1 MFSWCYLSSHAR
13 PRNLFFN
20 HGCSKPWKI
29 DGQSKPKT
37 WVEHEGDWWKTL
49 TYCHGWK
56 TWVFGLFRVWF
67 VGDIRTRV
75 VKETDHINFERDTD
89 ICHTRKCKLD
99 WKDTLC
105 HCGHVES
112 IPEMTWSLH
121 QSRSF
126 ASMAVRRFETST
138 SKHRLTKCLQ
148 PGSTEVAFFF
158 GEGGIVWC

>member
-1 MFSWCYLSSHAR
+1 M
-13 PRNLFFN
+13 
-20 HGCSKPWKI
+20 
-29 DGQSKPKT
+29 
-37 WVEHEGDWWKTL
+37 
-49 TYCHGWK
+49 
-56 TWVFGLFRVWF
+56 
-67 VGDIRTRV
+67 
-75 VKETDHINFERDTD
+75 KETDHINFERDTD
-89 ICHTRKCKLD
+89 ICRTRKCKFD

-148 PGSTEVAFFF
+148 PGSKEVAFFF
-158 GEGGIVWC
+158 GEGGLFDANIYIYTYIYINILFPRNIGF